1 MIVKHFQ
8 LNEKNLLQKNFFLI
22 YGNNRGLIQEIT
34 RDIIKITINK
44 NVHKYQEDD
53 ILKNENDFL
62 EKIFNKSFFD
72 NDKIFI
78 IKKSTD
84 KILNIIEK
92 IVSKNLSEIFFIFL
106 SETLEKKSKL
116 RNFFEKDKKLICI
129 PVYEDNLKTLNDIAI
144 RFINENKIN
153 ISRQAID
160 VITQRAS
167 GDRINLINEL
177 NKIESYT
184 TKKKKI
190 NLEDVLKITNLT
202 DNYSISHFVDQS
214 LLKNKNRMKKILNEN
229 IFNTED
235 CIVIIKTFL
244 LKLKKL
250 KKIKRS
256 LIEGKNIDYIFST
269 YKPPIFWKD
278 KETIQNQLNEL
289 TMNQINLLIKK
300 VNILELLIK
309 KNSQLSKKL
318 INNFIFE

>member
-1 MIVKHFQ
+1 M
-8 LNEKNLLQKNFFLI
+8 
-22 YGNNRGLIQEIT
+22 
-34 RDIIKITINK
+34 
-44 NVHKYQEDD
+44 
-53 ILKNENDFL
+53 
-62 EKIFNKSFFD
+62 
-72 NDKIFI
+72 
-78 IKKSTD
+78 
-84 KILNIIEK
+84 
-92 IVSKNLSEIFFIFL
+92 
-106 SETLEKKSKL
+106 
-116 RNFFEKDKKLICI
+116 
-129 PVYEDNLKTLNDIAI
+129 
-144 RFINENKIN
+144 
-153 ISRQAID
+153 
-160 VITQRAS
+160 
-167 GDRINLINEL
+167 
-177 NKIESYT
+177 
-184 TKKKKI
+184 
-190 NLEDVLKITNLT
+190 KITNLT

-269 YKPPIFWKD
+269 YKPPIFWMD

>member
-8 LNEKNLLQKNFFLI
+8 LNKKNLLQKNFFLI
-22 YGNNRGLIQEIT
+22 YGNNRGLIEEIT
-34 RDIIKITINK
+34 QDIIKINVNR
-44 NVHKYQEDD
+44 NVHKHQEDD
-53 ILKNENDFL
+53 ILKNEENFL
-62 EKIFNKSFFD
+62 EKVFNKSFFD
-72 NDKIFI
+72 NNKIFI
-78 IKKSTD
+78 IKKATD

-92 IVSKNLSEIFFIFL
+92 IVTKSLDEISFILLSEN
-106 SETLEKKSKL
+106 LEKKSKL
-116 RNFFEKDKKLICI
+116 RSLFEKDKKLISI
-129 PVYEDNLKTLNDIAI
+129 PVYEDNLKTLNDIATK
-144 RFINENKIN
+144 FMSQNKIN

-160 VITQRAS
+160 IITQRAS
-167 GDRINLINEL
+167 GDRINLTNEL

-184 TKKKKI
+184 AKEKKI
-190 NLEDVLKITNLT
+190 NLEDILKLTNLT
-202 DNYSISHFVDQS
+202 DSYTINHFVDQS
-214 LLKNKNRMKKILNEN
+214 LLNNKNRMKKILNEN
-229 IFNTED
+229 ILYTED

-289 TMNQINLLIKK
+289 TINQINLLIKK

>member
-1 MIVKHFQ
+1 
-8 LNEKNLLQKNFFLI
+8 
-22 YGNNRGLIQEIT
+22 
-34 RDIIKITINK
+34 
-44 NVHKYQEDD
+44 
-53 ILKNENDFL
+53 
-62 EKIFNKSFFD
+62 
-72 NDKIFI
+72 
-78 IKKSTD
+78 
-84 KILNIIEK
+84 
-92 IVSKNLSEIFFIFL
+92 
-106 SETLEKKSKL
+106 
-116 RNFFEKDKKLICI
+116 
-129 PVYEDNLKTLNDIAI
+129 
-144 RFINENKIN
+144 
-153 ISRQAID
+153 
-160 VITQRAS
+160 
-167 GDRINLINEL
+167 
-177 NKIESYT
+177 
-184 TKKKKI
+184 
-190 NLEDVLKITNLT
+190 LKITNLT

-289 TMNQINLLIKK
+289 TINQINLLIKK